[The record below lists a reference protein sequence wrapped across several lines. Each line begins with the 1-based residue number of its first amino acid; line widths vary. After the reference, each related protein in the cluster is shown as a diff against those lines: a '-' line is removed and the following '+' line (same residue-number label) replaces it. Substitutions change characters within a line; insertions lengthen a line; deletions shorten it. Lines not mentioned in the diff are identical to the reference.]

1 MLSCVAQQEDIPEEG
16 LKELVFHYWRDVSEP
31 VDSSVME
38 SLQQK
43 CLHLT
48 TLKLTAMYKLPSDE
62 VRMQLA

>member
-1 MLSCVAQQEDIPEEG
+1 MLGCVAQQEDIPEEG
-16 LKELVFHYWRDVSEP
+16 LKELVFHYWRGVSEP

-43 CLHLT
+43 CQHLT
-48 TLKLTAMYKLPSDE
+48 TLKLTWIYFLQSE